1 MKKALKILTVVTMM
15 LCTSVFSVGADTAKI
30 SEPVKEKY
38 SLSDVGDM
46 LKCAL
51 GIKNTTISDADL
63 AFDVN
68 GDSVFDLR
76 DVKTA
81 LIDTLGIA
89 ESENDDMIIE
99 PYTSSGEIVGIFE
112 YNGATTITVKDADGS
127 LGTITSRDNDINVI
141 KDGNCIEFNMLEP
154 GMNITFT
161 CKYVL
166 EIYPAR
172 YQECTQ
178 IIVK

>member
-68 GDSVFDLR
+68 GDGVVDLG
-76 DVKTA
+76 DVKAA
-81 LIDTLGIA
+81 LIDKTLGIA

-99 PYTSSGEIVGIFE
+99 PYTSSAEIVDIFE

-127 LGTITSRDNDINVI
+127 LGTIT
-141 KDGNCIEFNMLEP
+141 
-154 GMNITFT
+154 
-161 CKYVL
+161 
-166 EIYPAR
+166 
-172 YQECTQ
+172 
-178 IIVK
+178 